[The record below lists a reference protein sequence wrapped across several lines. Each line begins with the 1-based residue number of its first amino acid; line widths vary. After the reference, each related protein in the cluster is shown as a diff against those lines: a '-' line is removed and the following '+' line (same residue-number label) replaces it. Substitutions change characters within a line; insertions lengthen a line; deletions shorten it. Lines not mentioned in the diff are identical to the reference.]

1 MVDIAAYGDR
11 ETAWCPGCGNF
22 GIVKALKQALAGS
35 GLEPRQ
41 VLIVSGIGQAAKLP
55 HYINCNM
62 FNGLHGRSLPLAA
75 AAKLVSPGLTVIAAS
90 GDGCHYAEGGNHFIH
105 AIRRNPDVTAIVHNN
120 QVYGLTKGQASP
132 TSEPEF
138 ANPAQ
143 PFGSDMEPF
152 NAIAVAVAMRCAFV
166 ARGFSGMINHLDS
179 LIRQALAFKGFALV
193 EALQPCVSFNRLNT
207 FAWYKERVYELPA
220 SYDPTDWETAMTTA
234 REWGDKIPIGV
245 IYKRERP
252 LFEDHFPALKNG
264 PLVDQPH
271 DRESLKK
278 IMESFA

>member
-1 MVDIAAYGDR
+1 MVEVADYGNP

-22 GIVKALKQALAGS
+22 GIIQALKQALAGL

-55 HYINCNM
+55 HYLNCNM
-62 FNGLHGRSLPLAA
+62 LNGLHGRSLPLAA
-75 AAKLVSPGLTVIAAS
+75 AAKLVNPGLTVIAAS

-138 ANPAQ
+138 INPAQ
-143 PFGSDMEPF
+143 PFGGDMEPM

-166 ARGFSGMINHLDS
+166 ARGFSGMIDHLDS
-179 LIRQALAFKGFALV
+179 LFQQAIAFKGFSLV
-193 EALQPCVSFNRLNT
+193 EVLQPCVSFNRLNT
-207 FAWYKERVYELPA
+207 FAWYKERAYELPA
-220 SYDPTDWETAMTTA
+220 SYDPEDLEGAIRTAHQ
-234 REWGDKIPIGV
+234 WGDKIPIGV
-245 IYKRERP
+245 IYKNPRP
-252 LFEDHFPALKNG
+252 IFSDHFPALKKG
-264 PLVDQPH
+264 PLIDQPH
-271 DRESLKK
+271 DRAALKK
-278 IMESFA
+278 IIASYA